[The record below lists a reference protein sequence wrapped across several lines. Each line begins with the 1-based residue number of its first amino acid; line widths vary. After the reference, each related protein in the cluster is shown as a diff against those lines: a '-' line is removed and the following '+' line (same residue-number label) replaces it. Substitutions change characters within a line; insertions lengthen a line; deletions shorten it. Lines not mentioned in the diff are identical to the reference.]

1 VHPNQQLI
9 ERLYAC
15 FNARDAIGMGG
26 CYHPEV
32 VFSDPAF
39 GELRG
44 REVAAMWAMLCSRAQ
59 DLAIILAEAAA
70 SDERGQARWEA
81 RYTFSRTGRAVH
93 NVIDASFLFRDRL
106 IVEHIDRFDFW
117 RWSRQALGMPGLL
130 LGWTPALRSRVRGS
144 ARAGLHAF
152 MRER

>member
-9 ERLYAC
+9 ERLYSC

-44 REVAAMWAMLCSRAQ
+44 GEVAAMWAMLCSRAQ
-59 DLAIILAEAAA
+59 DLAITLAEAAA

-81 RYTFSRTGRAVH
+81 RYTFTRTGRAVH
-93 NVIDASFLFRDRL
+93 NVIDARFLFRDGL
-106 IVEHIDRFDFW
+106 IVDHVDHFDFW
-117 RWSRQALGMPGLL
+117 RWSRQALGLPGLL
-130 LGWTPALRSRVRGS
+130 LGWSPALRSRVRGS
-144 ARAGLHAF
+144 ARAGLRAF
-152 MRER
+152 MRGR